1 MVVFENM
8 SDIKQEVQQFYDS
21 VGWTL
26 VGEDIYQ
33 NARYE
38 DLRPVSREYIT
49 RCHQRITKVLNRKG
63 KYLLDAG
70 SGPVQ
75 YPVYLEYSEHY
86 QYRVCA
92 DISYTALEEARNRL
106 GDHGLYVVCDI
117 ANLPFKDNGF
127 EGIVSLHTI
136 HHLPDDEHLQAYL
149 SLYRV
154 LANNSKA
161 TIVNGWQDSK
171 LLNASDPAIRL
182 AQRVRHF
189 FEKKAQRNIQE
200 TESENSKDTTRIKQ
214 NKHSD
219 NKNLKGTFT
228 SRHDVQWI
236 KNEVGSLMNTEIL
249 VWRSVS
255 VRFLRALIHPSLGG
269 KFWLKLL
276 YSLEEK
282 YPHYFGENGKYP
294 LIVITK

>member
-1 MVVFENM
+1 M

-75 YPVYLEYSEHY
+75 YPAYLEYSEHY

-92 DISYTALEEARNRL
+92 DISITALAEARNRL
-106 GDHGLYVVCDI
+106 NDHGLYVVCDI
-117 ANLPFKDNGF
+117 ADLPFNDNVF
-127 EGIVSLHTI
+127 DGIVSLHTI
-136 HHLPDDEHLQAYL
+136 HHLPEDEHLQAYL

-161 TIVNGWQDSK
+161 AIVNGWQDSK
-171 LLNASDPAIRL
+171 ILNASEPAIRL
-182 AQRVRHF
+182 AQRIRHF
-189 FEKKAQRNIQE
+189 VEKKDRKKIQKTGNSNI
-200 TESENSKDTTRIKQ
+200 KDEPRIKR
-214 NKHSD
+214 NKLID
-219 NKNLKGTFT
+219 KKNPKGTFI
-228 SRHDVQWI
+228 SRHDVLWI
-236 KNEVGSLMNTEIL
+236 KNEVGSFMDTEIL

-255 VRFLRALIHPSLGG
+255 VRFLRALIHPALGG

-294 LIVITK
+294 LIVISK

>member
-1 MVVFENM
+1 M
-8 SDIKQEVQQFYDS
+8 SDIKQEVQQFYNS

-75 YPVYLEYSEHY
+75 YPAYLEYSDHY

-92 DISYTALEEARNRL
+92 DISITALAEARNRL
-106 GDHGLYVVCDI
+106 DDHGLYVVCDI
-117 ANLPFKDNGF
+117 ADLPFNDNVF
-127 EGIVSLHTI
+127 DGIVSLHTI
-136 HHLPDDEHLQAYL
+136 HHLPEDEHLQAYL

-161 TIVNGWQDSK
+161 AIVNGWQDSK
-171 LLNASDPAIRL
+171 ILNASEPAIRL
-182 AQRVRHF
+182 AQRIRHF
-189 FEKKAQRNIQE
+189 FEKKDRKNIQKNG
-200 TESENSKDTTRIKQ
+200 NSNIKDEPRIKK
-214 NKHSD
+214 NKLIG
-219 NKNLKGTFT
+219 NKNPKGTFT
-228 SRHDVQWI
+228 SRHDVLWI
-236 KNEVGSLMNTEIL
+236 KKEVGSFMDTEIL

-255 VRFLRALIHPSLGG
+255 VRFLRALIHPTLGG

-294 LIVITK
+294 LIVISK